1 VINKCLEKDREL
13 RYQSAADVRADLK
26 RVRRDIE
33 SGHSRA
39 VDVVRSGSQ
48 EPGSGPTPAP
58 LPIAGNSHAWRVG
71 AGAAVLLTLVGA
83 GSYALWRRNPPPPLE
98 SHRVALMPDPAVP
111 SRLALATASLDARN
125 YRAALAYAEQV
136 LVLDANHADAIKI
149 RDEARTMLER
159 FDAAVAD
166 ARRRLAAGD
175 LRGATQAL
183 DTARGIDAS
192 APIVTDIASRLADQ
206 SRQRESIADASRR
219 VRPAAEPPRETRG
232 SLPAASPAAA
242 APAPQPAPPVETP
255 PMNPVPP
262 PAAPAVVPEPV
273 AVPPTTTTAAAPAV
287 AEPRERAPAP
297 PAAPS
302 AQEEDAAIRRVTA
315 TYARA
320 IEEKNLALFRSVKP
334 NLSREEERRLQE
346 GFRAVTSQ
354 RVNLTILTL
363 DRRGDEASVVV
374 RRQDTIQAGGRQQ
387 TTESQQ
393 TMTLARTGGHWT
405 IVQIR

>member
-1 VINKCLEKDREL
+1 L
-13 RYQSAADVRADLK
+13 
-26 RVRRDIE
+26 
-33 SGHSRA
+33 
-39 VDVVRSGSQ
+39 
-48 EPGSGPTPAP
+48 
-58 LPIAGNSHAWRVG
+58 
-71 AGAAVLLTLVGA
+71 
-83 GSYALWRRNPPPPLE
+83 
-98 SHRVALMPDPAVP
+98 PDPAVP

-136 LVLDANHADAIKI
+136 LVLDATHAGAIKI

-166 ARRRLAAGD
+166 ARQRLTAGD

-183 DTARGIDAS
+183 DTARSIDAS
-192 APIVTDIASRLADQ
+192 APIVTDIASRLAEQ
-206 SRQRESIADASRR
+206 SRQRESIADATRR
-219 VRPAAEPPRETRG
+219 VRPATEPPRETRAAV
-232 SLPAASPAAA
+232 PASSPVAA
-242 APAPQPAPPVETP
+242 APPPQPPPPVEAP
-255 PMNPVPP
+255 PANPVPP
-262 PAAPAVVPEPV
+262 SPAPATARAAPPAVVPEPV

-287 AEPRERAPAP
+287 AEPRERAPVP

-302 AQEEDAAIRRVTA
+302 AQEDEAAIRRVTA

-320 IEEKNLALFRSVKP
+320 IEEKDLALFRSIKP

-354 RVNLTILTL
+354 RVNLTVLSL

-374 RRQDTIQAGGRQQ
+374 RRQDTIEAGGRQQ
-387 TTESQQ
+387 TTESRQ
-393 TMTLARTGGHWT
+393 TMTLARTGGRWT